1 MTTTPRGDAE
11 YLFDDLVAAEA
22 WHFWF
27 RARRTLVL
35 WALRKYFPACRSV
48 IDVGCG
54 TGFVVQELQ
63 RTSPTLRVVGCDILH
78 QAVSTARRRQPDLHL
93 FQGDVL
99 RLSVQRQF
107 DVIAALDV
115 IEHLD
120 DDEGALSEIFRTLQD
135 GGGLIVTV
143 PQHQWL
149 WSQIDDFSHHRR
161 RYDRAGLLGKLRAAG
176 FEVLHC
182 TSFFLSTLPLMVLGR
197 FSRRDGACD
206 PAAELRISRA
216 ANALAGALL
225 RPEWFLLRAG
235 ASLPIGGSLMAI
247 ARRPVS

>member
-1 MTTTPRGDAE
+1 MSTARPGGDAE
-11 YLFDDLVAAEA
+11 YLLDDLVAAES

-27 RARRTLVL
+27 RARRQLVL
-35 WALRKYFPACRSV
+35 WALRKYFPTCHSV

-63 RTSPTLRVVGCDILH
+63 RTSPHLRVVGCDILH
-78 QAVSTARRRQPDLHL
+78 EAVSAARRRQRDLHV
-93 FQGDVL
+93 FQADVL
-99 RLSVQRQF
+99 RLSVRRQF

-120 DDEGALSEIFRTLQD
+120 DDEGALLEMFRTLQD

-149 WSQIDDFSHHRR
+149 WSQIDEFSHHRR
-161 RYDRAGLLGKLRAAG
+161 RYDRAGLVGKLRAAG
-176 FEVLHC
+176 FDVLHC
-182 TSFFLSTLPLMVLGR
+182 TSFFLSTLPLMVLGC

-216 ANALAGALL
+216 ANAVAGALL
-225 RPEWFLLRAG
+225 RPEWLLLRAG
-235 ASLPIGGSLMAI
+235 ASLPGGSLLAI

>member
-1 MTTTPRGDAE
+1 MSTPRGDAD
-11 YLFDDLVAAEA
+11 YLLDELVAAEA

-27 RARRTLVL
+27 RARRQLVL
-35 WALRKYFPACRSV
+35 WALGRYFPSCRSV

-63 RTSPTLRVVGCDILH
+63 RTSPHLRVVGCDILH
-78 QAVSTARRRQPDLHL
+78 EAVLAARRRQQNLPV
-93 FQGDVL
+93 FQADVL
-99 RLSVQRQF
+99 RLSVRRQF

-120 DDEGALSEIFRTLQD
+120 DDEGALSEMFRTLQN

-149 WSQIDDFSHHRR
+149 WSQIDEFSHHRR
-161 RYDRAGLLGKLRAAG
+161 RYDRAGLVGKLQAAG
-176 FEVLHC
+176 FDVLHC
-182 TSFFLSTLPLMVLGR
+182 TSFFLSTLPLMMLGR
-197 FSRRDGACD
+197 ISRRAGACD

-225 RPEWFLLRAG
+225 RPEWLFLRAG
-235 ASLPIGGSLMAI
+235 VSLPIGGSLMAI